1 MKINSTM
8 KFLALAAFSVAFV
21 PTLGCSESKEAQI
34 PETFAPPP
42 PSDTPAGTKT
52 AKPEASASD

>member
-8 KFLALAAFSVAFV
+8 KFLASAAFLMAFV

-42 PSDTPAGTKT
+42 PSDTPAGEKA
-52 AKPEASASD
+52 AKPESSQSD